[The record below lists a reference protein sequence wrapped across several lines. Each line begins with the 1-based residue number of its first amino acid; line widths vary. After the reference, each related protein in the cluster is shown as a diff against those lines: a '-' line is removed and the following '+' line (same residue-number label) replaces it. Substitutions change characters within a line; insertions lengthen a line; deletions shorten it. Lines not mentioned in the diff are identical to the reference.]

1 MSLELLTLAPCTAAE
16 TTGTSDADHSRLRA
30 IGRALAVIEF
40 TPDGT
45 IVEVNDNFLAL
56 FDYRRD
62 EIVGQHHSFLCHP
75 NDIATPEY
83 RQFWAKLGRGEFDSG
98 RYVRRARDGHDVH
111 IQATYNPLLDAN
123 GEPWRVMKIATDIG
137 EHVRLAQAVRDSLA
151 EAQRLQAELVASRV
165 RLTDTVESLG
175 QIVNAIGQIA
185 KQTNLLALNA
195 TIEASRAGESGRGFA
210 VVAQEVKKLASDT
223 RLATEQAAAIVESAT
238 NGR

>member
-16 TTGTSDADHSRLRA
+16 TTGTGDADHSRLSA

-75 NDIATPEY
+75 HDIATPEY
-83 RQFWAKLGRGEFDSG
+83 RQFWTKLGRGEFDSG
-98 RYVRRARDGHDVH
+98 RYIRRARDGHDVH

-137 EHVRLAQAVRDSLA
+137 EHVRLAQAVHDSLA

-238 NGR
+238 TTR